1 LPETAGAGARPS
13 PALVVGAL
21 AVIYV
26 VWGSVYLAIRLVV
39 NESDPFASMTQRFF
53 AAGALMVAIVVARG
67 GWRRLL
73 VTRRQAGVVLLTGI
87 LLLAVG
93 NGFQALGQ
101 EQGVAS
107 GVAALIVAG
116 VPLWVAILRTA
127 GGDRPHA
134 LTFAGIALGL
144 VGLFV
149 LVLLGRGAGVGYPLL
164 GLLSVT
170 TASVGWAIG
179 SYLMGKLDVPRDIF
193 VVSTYQQLVAG
204 CSSVVL
210 ALLRGEQFT
219 VDYSTRGWAAM
230 VYLVVVCSVM
240 AFSVYAWLVT
250 HTSLSLVATHAYV
263 NPVVAVL
270 LGWLV
275 LAEPIGAAVLVG
287 GGIVVASV
295 AVVVTASRLEQRV
308 TDGADPAN
316 ALKVPSGHSLG

>member
-1 LPETAGAGARPS
+1 MSQARPS
-13 PALVVGAL
+13 TGAVVGAL

-26 VWGSVYLAIRLVV
+26 VWGSVYLAIRLVIV
-39 NESDPFASMTQRFF
+39 EGGAFASMTQRFF
-53 AAGALMVAIVVARG
+53 AAGALMLVIVVVRG

-73 VTRRQAGVVLLTGI
+73 ITRRQVLVVLLTGF

-101 EQGVAS
+101 AQGVAS

-134 LTFAGIALGL
+134 LTFVGIALGL
-144 VGLFV
+144 VGLLV

-170 TASVGWAIG
+170 TASVGWALG
-179 SYLMGKLDVPRDIF
+179 SYLMGKLDVPKDIF

-204 CSSVVL
+204 SSSLFL
-210 ALLRGEQFT
+210 ALVRGEEFT
-219 VDYSTRGWAAM
+219 LGYTARGWVAM
-230 VYLVVVCSVM
+230 AYLVVVCSVM

-263 NPVVAVL
+263 NPVVAVF

-275 LAEPIGAAVLVG
+275 LSEPIGAAVLVG
-287 GGIVVASV
+287 GGVVVASV
-295 AVVVTASRLEQRV
+295 VVVVSASRLEQRV
-308 TDGADPAN
+308 VSGDDPRN